1 MCDAKVLFPK
11 SNFYNVY
18 GPTECTINITSYK
31 VNLKNLKNKKVVPIG
46 KVFSHLYWKIIPT
59 EKDRTIGELIVGGN
73 QLMMGYVNMK
83 YHFLKIKDKNYYNTG
98 DLVKIDKGQIYW
110 LSRND
115 DMIKKKGLRI
125 FTTEIDEIVENK
137 NKNIISK
144 TILINEDLLLF
155 YKGNSAKND
164 ISKSIKENLP
174 TYMHPFKIIK
184 IRDFPLGPT
193 GKIDVNKLKRLC
205 VDQKLKVF

>member
-1 MCDAKVLFPK
+1 
-11 SNFYNVY
+11 
-18 GPTECTINITSYK
+18 
-31 VNLKNLKNKKVVPIG
+31 
-46 KVFSHLYWKIIPT
+46 
-59 EKDRTIGELIVGGN
+59 
-73 QLMMGYVNMK
+73 
-83 YHFLKIKDKNYYNTG
+83 
-98 DLVKIDKGQIYW
+98 
-110 LSRND
+110 
-115 DMIKKKGLRI
+115 MIKKKGLRI

-193 GKIDVNKLKRLC
+193 GKIDVNKLKK
-205 VDQKLKVF
+205 DYASIKN

>member
-1 MCDAKVLFPK
+1 
-11 SNFYNVY
+11 
-18 GPTECTINITSYK
+18 
-31 VNLKNLKNKKVVPIG
+31 
-46 KVFSHLYWKIIPT
+46 
-59 EKDRTIGELIVGGN
+59 
-73 QLMMGYVNMK
+73 MMGYVNMK

-115 DMIKKKGLRI
+115 DMIKKKGLKI

-155 YKGNSAKND
+155 YKGNSVKND

-174 TYMHPFKIIK
+174 SLYASF
-184 IRDFPLGPT
+184 
-193 GKIDVNKLKRLC
+193 
-205 VDQKLKVF
+205 